1 MICLLDIP
9 GCDLFPHERA
19 ADVPAVFFYFLHND
33 HFVSVF
39 SGILPQHMVIAPA
52 VMSEMKVFPH
62 NHALY
67 MKLPHNLSDEILR
80 LHAHDLLRKRALHHI
95 INPQVLKH
103 VPFFLIRGQH
113 LRLHILHISARWNV
127 EGKNR
132 SRETFVLFLCK
143 ILQQLLMPPV
153 NPVKLA
159 ERKHRILF
167 YIKIRCVPDIFHDL
181 LKHL

>member
-103 VPFFLIRGQH
+103 VPFFLVRGQH
-113 LRLHILHISARWNV
+113 LRLHILHISARWNI

-143 ILQQLLMPPV
+143 ILQ
-153 NPVKLA
+153 
-159 ERKHRILF
+159 
-167 YIKIRCVPDIFHDL
+167 
-181 LKHL
+181 